1 MKTKLSVESLEDR
14 RVLSTYTVEILDRQ
28 NLVPLQVENQIRAAA
43 NFTMQNINNF
53 VSWKGTLDMR
63 IDILPPNPKFADG
76 AAWAIMSGT
85 PDWRNATVQEM
96 KTGVDPYPNDP
107 DLGFFLQLGNDNTVK
122 IYGMPAYFDPQP
134 MTYKPANVPN
144 GSIDFISVVTHEAFH
159 GLGFSGYSDFTRHLT
174 TVNGLAYF
182 NGPETVKLLG
192 QPLPMTPRGGTHYGN
207 SDLPNNPI
215 QSGLNYESGIY
226 AGNRLNIGTLDLAV
240 LKDVGLTVKTTEGL
254 PLVDRIDAQAPRIAM
269 SQTHVYENVPVG
281 TRVATMSTTV
291 AGRVF
296 VAAPGLPGY
305 SYQLVG
311 NAWDN
316 ASFRVVGNTIVTNS
330 SIDYET
336 KSFHTLHVRMIDPK
350 GIWTDALLRIDT
362 VDVPETPPFQAPSL
376 KTPASFV
383 MSGRILPLGSVQVG
397 GDKNT
402 VVSLFISGKGSIA
415 SMIRDPSV
423 RVSFIHSPNAGVTV
437 CLVGTAEA
445 INRNTRNLS
454 YRGDATVLSVS
465 LSATINGRFKNYGQ
479 ANVRIT
485 RIMTGS
491 QLVAPSG
498 RVTLLDLASCR

>member
-226 AGNRLNIGTLDLAV
+226 AGNRLNIGKLDLAV

-305 SYQLVG
+305 SFQLVG
-311 NAWDN
+311 NAGDN

-336 KSFHTLHVRMIDPK
+336 KSFHTLQVRTIDPK
-350 GIWTDALLRIDT
+350 GIWTDSLIRIDT
-362 VDVPETPPFQAPSL
+362 VDVQDTPSL
-376 KTPASFV
+376 QTPASFV
-383 MSGRILPLGSVQVG
+383 MSGGVLPLGSVQVG

-402 VVSLFISGKGSIA
+402 VVSLSITARSGSIA
-415 SMIRDPSV
+415 FKINDPAV
-423 RVSFIHSPNAGVTV
+423 RVSFVRNFTV
-437 CLVGTAEA
+437 GTTVFLVGTAEA

-454 YRGDATVLSVS
+454 YRGNDSS
-465 LSATINGRFKNYGQ
+465 LSISLRATINGRSNIYGQ
-479 ANVRIT
+479 ANVGIT
-485 RIMTGS
+485 RITIGNR
-491 QLVAPSG
+491 LVTPSG

>member
-1 MKTKLSVESLEDR
+1 
-14 RVLSTYTVEILDRQ
+14 
-28 NLVPLQVENQIRAAA
+28 
-43 NFTMQNINNF
+43 MQNINNF

-85 PDWRNATVQEM
+85 PDWRNATIQEM
-96 KTGVDPYPNDP
+96 QTGVDPYPNDP
-107 DLGFFLQLGNDNTVK
+107 DIGFFLQLGNDNTVK
-122 IYGMPAYFDPQP
+122 IYGMPAFFDPQP

-159 GLGFSGYSDFTRHLT
+159 GLGFSGYSDFNRHVT
-174 TVNGLAYF
+174 VVNGLAYF

-192 QPLPMTPRGGTHYGN
+192 QSLPLSPRGGTHYGN
-207 SDLPNNPI
+207 TDLPNNPI
-215 QSGLNYESGIY
+215 QSGLNYEWGVY
-226 AGNRLNIGTLDLAV
+226 AGNRLNIGKLDLAV

-254 PLVDRIDAQAPRIAM
+254 PLVDRIDAQAPRIVM

-291 AGRVF
+291 AGHLF

-305 SYQLVG
+305 TYQLVG

-336 KSFHTLHVRMIDPK
+336 KRYHTLQVRTIDPK
-350 GIWTDALLRIDT
+350 GIWTDSPIRIDT
-362 VDVPETPPFQAPSL
+362 IDAQDTPSL
-376 KTPASFV
+376 QTPASLV
-383 MSGRILPLGSVQVG
+383 MSGGVLPLGSVQVG

-402 VVSLFISGKGSIA
+402 VVSLSITGKGSIA
-415 SMIRDPSV
+415 SMIRDPAV
-423 RVSFIHSPNAGVTV
+423 RVSFVNNVTFGVTV
-437 CLVGTAEA
+437 YLVGTAEA

-454 YRGDATVLSVS
+454 YRGDASSLSVS
-465 LSATINGRFKNYGQ
+465 LCATINGRSYNCGQ
-479 ANVRIT
+479 ANVGIT
-485 RIMTGS
+485 RVTIGNR
-491 QLVAPSG
+491 LVAPSG
-498 RVTLLDLASCR
+498 RVTLMDLASCR